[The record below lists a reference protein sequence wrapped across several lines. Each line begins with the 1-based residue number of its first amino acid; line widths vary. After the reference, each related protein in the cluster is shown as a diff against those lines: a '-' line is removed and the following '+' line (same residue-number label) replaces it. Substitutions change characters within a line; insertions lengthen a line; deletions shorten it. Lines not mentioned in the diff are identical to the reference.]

1 MDFANLQLSLSN
13 ILPEISVAV
22 FLVIIVGYDLVFN
35 EDKKLIPYIA
45 LLGLIV
51 TGFFVIN
58 NMGLTESAFAVTSV
72 NSGGMV
78 AVDPF
83 ASYFKL
89 VIILASVIVIFF
101 SMSSKEIK
109 AIYKRSGEYYALMF
123 GMVLGMLLMVSAI
136 DLILIYLSVELLSL
150 ASYVLA
156 GFTKLRN
163 RNSEASLKYII
174 YGSAASGMM
183 LFGISILYGLTG
195 VTNLHEINAILQST
209 QINIFTLS
217 FSVILI
223 FVGLGFKVSAV
234 PFHFW
239 TPDVYEGAPISITA
253 YLSVASKAAALALL
267 VRFVRTTF
275 VGFVGSDDGFW
286 NMLPVFDWQTLLI
299 VIALFTMT
307 LGNLT
312 ALWQKNLKRL
322 FAYSAIAHAG
332 YLLLGLVVLSDTG
345 IFAMMMYLLAY
356 MIMNL
361 GAFYIVMLIS
371 DFTGSESIDDINGIG
386 FTTPLLAVPLTIFL
400 VSLAGI
406 PPTFGF
412 VAKLNLFIAV
422 IDANLISVVI
432 IALLN
437 VVTSVYYYSR
447 ILKHMYFSKVD
458 ENTPTIKVNK
468 VDMSV
473 VLILTGLILYFGVFS
488 TSVFEFV
495 KNSVKFF

>member
-1 MDFANLQLSLSN
+1 MDFTSLQLSLNN
-13 ILPEISVAV
+13 ILPEISVAIFLLAIV
-22 FLVIIVGYDLVFN
+22 GFDLIFQDDKRYIPYLALWGLITTGLLVISQ
-35 EDKKLIPYIA
+35 
-45 LLGLIV
+45 
-51 TGFFVIN
+51 TGISN
-58 NMGLTESAFAVTSV
+58 SAFPITST

-78 AVDPF
+78 AIDPF
-83 ASYFKL
+83 SNYFKL
-89 VIILASVIVIFF
+89 VIILTSIIVIFF

-109 AIYKRSGEYYALMF
+109 SIYKRSGEYYALMF
-123 GMVLGMLLMVSAI
+123 GMVLGMLLMVSAV

-156 GFTKLRN
+156 GFTKLRD

-195 VTNLHEINAILQST
+195 ATNLHEINTILQTT
-209 QINIFTLS
+209 QINIFALS

-275 VGFVGSDDGFW
+275 VGYVDSNGFW
-286 NMLPVFDWQTLLI
+286 EMISIFDWQTLLI
-299 VIALFTMT
+299 VISLFTMT

-332 YLLLGLVVLSDTG
+332 YLMLGLVVLSDTG
-345 IFAMMMYLLAY
+345 IFAMMMYLFAY
-356 MIMNL
+356 LIMNL
-361 GAFYIVMLIS
+361 GAFYVVMLIS
-371 DFTGSESIDDINGIG
+371 DSSGSESIDDINGIG

-412 VAKLNLFIAV
+412 LAKLNLFMAV
-422 IDANLISVVI
+422 IDANLMSVVI

-437 VVTSVYYYSR
+437 VVISVYYYSR
-447 ILKHMYFSKVD
+447 ILKHMYFHKVD
-458 ENTPTIKVNK
+458 ENTPTIEIGK
-468 VDMSV
+468 VDTTV
-473 VLILTGLILYFGVFS
+473 VLILAGLILYFGIFS
-488 TSVFEFV
+488 TSVYEFI
-495 KNSVKFF
+495 KYSVKFF

>member
-22 FLVIIVGYDLVFN
+22 FLMIIVGYDLIFN

-45 LLGLIV
+45 LVGLII
-51 TGFFVIN
+51 TGFFVVG

-89 VIILASVIVIFF
+89 IIILATVIVIFF
-101 SMSSKEIK
+101 SLSSKEIK
-109 AIYKRSGEYYALMF
+109 SIYKRSGEYYALMF
-123 GMVLGMLLMVSAI
+123 GMVLGMMLMVSAI

-150 ASYVLA
+150 PSYVLA
-156 GFTKLRN
+156 GFTKLRD

-195 VTNLHEINAILQST
+195 ATNLHEINTILQTT

-223 FVGLGFKVSAV
+223 FVGFGFKISAV

-275 VGFVGSDDGFW
+275 VGYVGSDGFW
-286 NMLPVFDWQTLLI
+286 DMISVFDWQTLLI
-299 VIALFTMT
+299 VISLFTMT

-345 IFAMMMYLLAY
+345 IFAMMMYLFAY
-356 MIMNL
+356 LLMNL
-361 GAFYIVMLIS
+361 GAFYVVMLIS

-386 FTTPLLAVPLTIFL
+386 FTTPVLAVSLTIFL

-412 VAKLNLFIAV
+412 VAKLQLFIAL
-422 IDANLISVVI
+422 IDANLMTVVI
-432 IALLN
+432 ITLLN

-447 ILKHMYFSKVD
+447 ILKHMYFHKVD
-458 ENTPTIKVNK
+458 ENTPTIIVSK

-473 VLILTGLILYFGVFS
+473 VLILAGLIFYFGIFS

-495 KNSVKFF
+495 KNSISFF

>member
-1 MDFANLQLSLSN
+1 MDFTNLQLSLGN
-13 ILPEISVAV
+13 ILPEITVAV
-22 FLVIIVGYDLVFN
+22 FLMIIVGYDLIFN
-35 EDKKLIPYIA
+35 ENKKFAPYIA
-45 LLGLIV
+45 LVGLLI
-51 TGFFVIN
+51 TGFLVVAK
-58 NMGLTESAFAVTSV
+58 MGLVDSAFAVTSV
-72 NSGGMV
+72 NSGGMG
-78 AVDPF
+78 AIDPF
-83 ASYFKL
+83 SSYFKL
-89 VIILASVIVIFF
+89 VIIIASIIVVFF

-109 AIYKRSGEYYALMF
+109 AIDKRSGEYYALMF
-123 GMVLGMLLMVSAI
+123 GMVLGMMLMVSAV
-136 DLILIYLSVELLSL
+136 DLVLIYLSVELLSL

-156 GFTKLRN
+156 GFTKLRD

-195 VTNLHEINAILQST
+195 VTNLHEINGVLQSAH
-209 QINIFTLS
+209 INLYTLS
-217 FSVILI
+217 FSNILI
-223 FVGLGFKVSAV
+223 FVGLGFKVSAA

-239 TPDVYEGAPISITA
+239 TPDVYEGSPISITA

-275 VGFVGSDDGFW
+275 VGYVDADGFW
-286 NMLPVFDWQTLLI
+286 SLIPVFDWQTLLI
-299 VIALFTMT
+299 VISLFTMT

-345 IFAMMMYLLAY
+345 LFAMMMYLFAY
-356 MIMNL
+356 LLMNL
-361 GAFYIVMLIS
+361 GAFYVVMLIS
-371 DFTGSESIDDINGIG
+371 DYNNSESIDDIDGIG

-412 VAKLNLFIAV
+412 IAKLNLFMAV
-422 IDANLISVVI
+422 IDANLMSVVI

-437 VVTSVYYYSR
+437 VVVSVYYYSR

-458 ENTPTIKVNK
+458 ENTTTIKVSK
-468 VDMSV
+468 MDTTV
-473 VLILTGLILYFGVFS
+473 VLVLTGLVVYFGVFTGS
-488 TSVFEFV
+488 IFELI
-495 KNSVKFF
+495 KNSLKLL